1 MNNILQ
7 TNLDN
12 LNLKAENLENIKQ
25 PNRIMEGRG
34 NILVEND
41 ENDHLNE
48 AEYFDNISLLLLMK
62 NLVSLFLYFFG
73 LFLYFIFI
81 IIDVSGRYTIKHKPY
96 GISLPY

>member
-41 ENDHLNE
+41 ENDHFNE
-48 AEYFDNISLLLLMK
+48 AEYFDNI
-62 NLVSLFLYFFG
+62 F
-73 LFLYFIFI
+73 
-81 IIDVSGRYTIKHKPY
+81 
-96 GISLPY
+96 